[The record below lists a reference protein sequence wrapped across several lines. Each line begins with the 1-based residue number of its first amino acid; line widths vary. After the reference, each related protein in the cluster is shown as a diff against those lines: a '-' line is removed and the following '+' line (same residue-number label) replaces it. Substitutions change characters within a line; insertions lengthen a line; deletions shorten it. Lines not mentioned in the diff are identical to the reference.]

1 MVIWSKT
8 AENDLMDILYAL
20 ISWKKH
26 KPLSLEA
33 ARLYIEDI
41 AKAGNNICKL
51 SYHQNATYES
61 HRVYGNKVHRYK
73 RSASTMWYIIY
84 DWNEVKKI
92 AYVNKI
98 MSNYL
103 TVGD

>member
-1 MVIWSKT
+1 MVYYSEV
-8 AENDLMDILYAL
+8 AEDDLHDILIGLAT
-20 ISWKKH
+20 WKKMS
-26 KPLSLEA
+26 LSFEQA
-33 ARLYIEDI
+33 TNYVKDI
-41 AKAGNNICKL
+41 RKAGNNICQL
-51 SYHQNATYES
+51 SYHQNVTYES
-61 HRVYGNKVHRYK
+61 HRVYGNKVYRYK